1 MKNDPRSTF
10 LAPFRADR
18 ATAESDIIVHM
29 AVDDLRQFATAAA
42 HRMSV
47 YSVSAFLA
55 ETLFL
60 VKTPPKAPRFSS
72 GLPSYHVGHLR
83 DFGAQRPRG
92 CRKKAFRA
100 AYARKIELFTCCPSA
115 ASNWLDGICTGM
127 ASI

>member
-1 MKNDPRSTF
+1 MRTSF

-18 ATAESDIIVHM
+18 ATTESDIIVRM
-29 AVDDLRQFATAAA
+29 AADDLRQFEEAAA

-60 VKTPPKAPRFSS
+60 VKIAPWVARF
-72 GLPSYHVGHLR
+72 GRDLPSYHVGHLR
-83 DFGAQRPRG
+83 AFGAQRPRG

-115 ASNWLDGICTGM
+115 SPNWRDGISAGM

>member
-1 MKNDPRSTF
+1 MRSSF

-18 ATAESDIIVHM
+18 ATTVSDIIVRM
-29 AVDDLRQFATAAA
+29 AADDLRQFGTPVA
-42 HRMSV
+42 HKMSV

-60 VKTPPKAPRFSS
+60 VKTPPKAPRFGS

-100 AYARKIELFTCCPSA
+100 AYARKIELFTCCPFA
-115 ASNWLDGICTGM
+115 ASNWLDGICTGV

>member
-18 ATAESDIIVHM
+18 ATTESDIIVRM
-29 AVDDLRQFATAAA
+29 AADDLRQFEEAAA

-60 VKTPPKAPRFSS
+60 VKIAPWVASFGRD
-72 GLPSYHVGHLR
+72 LPSYHVGHL
-83 DFGAQRPRG
+83 
-92 CRKKAFRA
+92 
-100 AYARKIELFTCCPSA
+100 
-115 ASNWLDGICTGM
+115 
-127 ASI
+127 

>member
-1 MKNDPRSTF
+1 MLEKTRQQLGCVSLRKWQKTMKNDPRSTF

-29 AVDDLRQFATAAA
+29 AVDDLRQFAAAAA

-60 VKTPPKAPRFSS
+60 VKTPPTTTKLGSGILSS
-72 GLPSYHVGHLR
+72 DGGHL
-83 DFGAQRPRG
+83 
-92 CRKKAFRA
+92 
-100 AYARKIELFTCCPSA
+100 
-115 ASNWLDGICTGM
+115 
-127 ASI
+127 